1 MTTPAKYD
9 AYVALLAAPDLPCL
23 PARTRHY
30 VCAGDP
36 HRRETLKTYFER
48 AYLRHRK
55 ADYGT
60 EAAEI
65 ISVRRSPLH
74 LVGRKRSA

>member
-1 MTTPAKYD
+1 MTDARRYD
-9 AYVALLAAPDLPCL
+9 AYCALRDLPDPPAL
-23 PARTRHY
+23 PARGRRS

-36 HRRETLKTYFER
+36 EQQERLKLALER

-60 EAAEI
+60 EQAEI
-65 ISVRRSPLH
+65 VSVRRSPLH